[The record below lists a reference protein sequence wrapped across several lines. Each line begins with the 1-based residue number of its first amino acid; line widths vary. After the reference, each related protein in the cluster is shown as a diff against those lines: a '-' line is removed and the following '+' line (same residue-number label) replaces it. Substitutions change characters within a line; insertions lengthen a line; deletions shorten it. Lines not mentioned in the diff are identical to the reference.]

1 MFITMRWDADFNT
14 RMSGEGEKSGAS
26 GPTDSIRKMPPRGPV
41 DQVSHSVTMRSNQ
54 PAAFCTQRGHEFL
67 SARKTASL
75 YAGVSL
81 SFSRSISIPAP
92 YSRCLNGKSE
102 RPSRARTEVRNS
114 VKASSYSCNAATSAL
129 SITVLLKPMPR
140 VGGGILATFKTQH
153 EAIDWARK
161 QGHAPLVARVRH
173 LNDKKKPDHWRAG

>member
-1 MFITMRWDADFNT
+1 MYITMRWDADFNT
-14 RMSGEGEKSGAS
+14 RMSWEGEKSGAS

-75 YAGVSL
+75 YAGVPL
-81 SFSRSISIPAP
+81 SFSRSISIPAA

-102 RPSRARTEVRNS
+102 RLSRARTEVRKS
-114 VKASSYSCNAATSAL
+114 VIASSYSCNARATSAL
-129 SITVLLKPMPR
+129 SITVLLSRCHSRRRRRP
-140 VGGGILATFKTQH
+140 
-153 EAIDWARK
+153 
-161 QGHAPLVARVRH
+161 RH
-173 LNDKKKPDHWRAG
+173 LQDPARSHRLGKKAGPRFSCRSRAALE